1 MGLLRERLSTTE
13 DTEFHR
19 GNFSVPSVPSVVEP
33 ALRYAGRS
41 QEGFVKKIL
50 AIACVVFSAALA
62 LAQTP
67 APAAKAP
74 AAAPVKDP
82 VTTSLRFLLQRSEGN
97 TVGSV
102 EAMPADKFSYK
113 PTPDQMTFV
122 HLVVHIIGFNN
133 SFCAK
138 AADVPAPKVEESKE
152 TDSKDKLVA
161 AVKASYAFCD
171 DVVGKMDD
179 SKIADSIEIFGGRQA
194 PRAMASLILASGWAD
209 HYAAAAMYLRLNGI
223 TPPSAQKK

>member
-1 MGLLRERLSTTE
+1 MLETLRRLS
-13 DTEFHR
+13 
-19 GNFSVPSVPSVVEP
+19 
-33 ALRYAGRS
+33 
-41 QEGFVKKIL
+41 VKRIL
-50 AIACVVFSAALA
+50 AVSTLVLYAALSI
-62 LAQTP
+62 AQTST
-67 APAAKAP
+67 PAAQSP

-82 VTTSLRFLLQRSEGN
+82 VATSLRFLLQRSQGN
-97 TVGSV
+97 TVGAV

-113 PTPDQMTFV
+113 ATPDQETFV

-138 AADVPAPKVEESKE
+138 AGDVPAPKVDDPKE
-152 TDSKDKLVA
+152 TDSKDQLVA
-161 AVKASYAFCD
+161 AVKASYAFCS

-179 SKIADSIEIFGGRQA
+179 SKLSDSIEIFGGRQG

-223 TPPSAQKK
+223 LPPSAQPKK